1 VRILLTAAVTCCAT
15 FGLASCAPVP
25 TARVGA
31 IPASASK
38 TPALAAVVSKTPAPA
53 TATQAPVVSV
63 PAPESP
69 ATAVADADTTP
80 APSPNAD
87 STPRLNRSALFGL
100 RIIAMHNEVREAAGV
115 EPIHWDSSLAAA
127 AKAYAQELAKSGR
140 WAHSA
145 MADRPGQGENLWM
158 GTHAAFRL
166 DEMVGAWAREGR
178 MFHAG
183 AFPAV
188 SKTGN
193 WDDVGHYTQMIW
205 PGSIRVG
212 CAVGSSARYDYL
224 VCRYSPAGNV
234 MGSTALVTA
243 SVNKASLKFARGP
256 VTSNSALD

>member
-1 VRILLTAAVTCCAT
+1 MRILLTAAVTCCAA
-15 FGLASCAPVP
+15 FGLASCARVP
-25 TARVGA
+25 ATRVAA
-31 IPASASK
+31 IPTPVHKA
-38 TPALAAVVSKTPAPA
+38 PALAAP
-53 TATQAPVVSV
+53 TQAPAVTV
-63 PAPESP
+63 PAPDSA
-69 ATAVADADTTP
+69 ATAVAQADAHSPSQPSVDSP
-80 APSPNAD
+80 APMKS
-87 STPRLNRSALFGL
+87 SALFGM

-127 AKAYAQELAKSGR
+127 ARAYAQELAKSGR